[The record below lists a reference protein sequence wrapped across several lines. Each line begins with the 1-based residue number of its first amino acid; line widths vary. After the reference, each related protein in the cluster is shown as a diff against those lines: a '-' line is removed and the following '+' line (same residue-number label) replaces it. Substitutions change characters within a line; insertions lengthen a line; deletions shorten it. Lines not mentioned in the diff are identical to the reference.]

1 MLHALTMGM
10 KSIIVGLMVFG
21 ALSRAGAQQL
31 VAAPPHYPNVNR
43 AVAIA
48 PSDTI
53 QLLNRIVVDRAPGQR
68 GARVDVHFST
78 QIPATDEQRRAEQA
92 DRLAQIVG
100 PDAWTMG
107 ARRVTISICD
117 TRACAETREPPR
129 QWYVYE
135 RGVDGVWQRVRG
147 H

>member
-1 MLHALTMGM
+1 MKCLNFAFAALFAASTA
-10 KSIIVGLMVFG
+10 S
-21 ALSRAGAQQL
+21 AQQL
-31 VAAPPHYPNVNR
+31 VASAPHYPNVDR
-43 AVAIA
+43 PLALA

-78 QIPATDEQRRAEQA
+78 QIPASEEERRGEQA
-92 DRLAQIVG
+92 DRLAQLVG
-100 PDAWTMG
+100 PDAWNMG

-135 RGVDGVWQRVRG
+135 RGTGGVWQRVRG
-147 H
+147 R